1 MQQSLYDDL
10 DIDSGNYSR
19 LKKKLFIPTPVQLAP
34 KHCNCDKCVW
44 HGHKKPCEQK
54 YVTMADMQAF
64 YKKQSRITS
73 AETIQTISRIQ
84 AFYSS
89 IIKAKDEQLLF
100 QHNEIMNLLPKE
112 TVSTRARREKKKL
125 GICKTGSFKKKE
137 KNKKIVSHT
146 PPISPIHP
154 QTPLPPPF
162 SPILLLSPPHTPLIS
177 PPQVETSVAS
187 DSEWTEVKKK
197 NKPRVQM
204 DIEYNFVSNNFV
216 SNNFVSNNFVSN
228 NFVRNKMCKSVATN
242 NPCSHGEKCRFAH
255 NYDELVLSDCIF
267 GTECKHVKRQSEG
280 VYLLLEGKYCNHKHP
295 GETKVS
301 VCARFGIPICD
312 APKEEVPI
320 DIKPKQLRSIV
331 KESVKAIVSTTMPTE
346 DDNDREVVIR
356 VQKELAVQALEFVVK
371 SGKNNIRVEL
381 V

>member
-1 MQQSLYDDL
+1 MQQSFHDDL
-10 DIDSGNYSR
+10 DIDSGNSSR
-19 LKKKLFIPTPVQLAP
+19 SKKKLFIPTPVQLAP

-64 YKKQSRITS
+64 YKKQSRIAS
-73 AETIQTISRIQ
+73 AETIQTIARIQ

-112 TVSTRARREKKKL
+112 TFSTRARREKTMKKKL

-137 KNKKIVSHT
+137 KNKKIVSPT
-146 PPISPIHP
+146 PPLSPIP
-154 QTPLPPPF
+154 
-162 SPILLLSPPHTPLIS
+162 LLSPPHTPLIS
-177 PPQVETSVAS
+177 PLPPLSPLPPQVETSVAS

-204 DIEYNFVSNNFV
+204 DIEYKFVR
-216 SNNFVSNNFVSN
+216 N

-242 NPCSHGEKCRFAH
+242 NPCEHGENCRFAH

-295 GETKVS
+295 GETKAS
-301 VCARFGIPICD
+301 ICARFGIPICD

-331 KESVKAIVSTTMPTE
+331 KESVKAIVSTPMPTE
-346 DDNDREVVIR
+346 DDNDEEVVIR

-371 SGKNNIRVEL
+371 AGKNNIRVEL
-381 V
+381 I